1 MGCIACQP
9 ILNTKKGIFGYELLY
24 RSSVRS
30 VNYDAEDGS
39 TATRELLATAF
50 GDIGIKKITGGKR
63 SFVNFPAPLIAD
75 NIPLLYSKN
84 ILVVE
89 VLEDVEPSRVN
100 LEALERLKKQGYMIA
115 LDDFNYTSTYDTMIQ
130 LADIIKID
138 FRQHEDHEE
147 LRRMLRRIRR
157 IGAKVLLAEKV
168 ETEEEFQEAMEM
180 GFSLFQGYFFSHPKL
195 HSGLHLRPMEMSRLQ
210 LLRCLAEDEL
220 DFKKIASIMKRDVVL
235 SHKLLRIVN
244 SSHYGLSFFVT
255 SILHALTILGTEGT
269 RKWISF
275 SILQDSHGESEQELS
290 RMSLTRGLF
299 MEKLTGPLRRP
310 RDKETFFLMGLFSMA
325 DVLMR
330 APMEEVLSQTNL
342 SSRLTD
348 PLLTGEG
355 ELAELLQI
363 VIGYELADWSQASL
377 VIEKYRLNENQLSR
391 FYLDALVEANSY
403 L

>member
-9 ILNTKKGIFGYELLY
+9 ILNTKKNIFGYELLY
-24 RSSVRS
+24 RSSVHS
-30 VNYDAEDGS
+30 VGYDAEDGA
-39 TATRELLATAF
+39 TATRELLSTAF

-63 SFVNFPAPLIAD
+63 SFVNFPAPLIVD
-75 NIPLLYSKN
+75 KIPLLYSKN

-89 VLEDVEPSRVN
+89 VLESVEPTKAN
-100 LEALERLKKQGYMIA
+100 LEALEQLKKQGYMIA
-115 LDDFNYTSTYDTMIQ
+115 LDDFNYAAGYDPMIQ
-130 LADIIKID
+130 MADIIKID
-138 FRQHEDHEE
+138 FRQHQDHEE
-147 LRRMLRRIRR
+147 LKRMLRRIRR

-168 ETEEEFQEAMEM
+168 ETEEEFQEAKEM

-210 LLRCLAEDEL
+210 LLRCLAEEEL
-220 DFKKIASIMKRDVVL
+220 DFKKIATIMKRDVVL

-275 SILQDSHGESEQELS
+275 AVLQDAHGDSEQELS

-299 MEKLTGPLRRP
+299 MERLTVPLRRP
-310 RDKETFFLMGLFSMA
+310 REKETFFLMGLFSMA
-325 DVLMR
+325 DVLMKS
-330 APMEEVLSQTNL
+330 PMDEVLSQTNL
-342 SSRLTD
+342 SSKLTE

-355 ELAELLQI
+355 ELADLLKI
-363 VIGYELADWSQASL
+363 VIGYEQADWSQAAP

-391 FYLDALVEANSY
+391 FYLEALVEANSY